1 MSLIENLP
9 IPIQR
14 HIIANFCLDGILGK
28 DLYLDK
34 YIIKH
39 KWFYPRQVLLLC
51 MERNFV
57 TTLKILVKNH
67 KPEDFKML
75 EKYILKTIG
84 YAICRE
90 YFDALYTFMNFFIV
104 EMCLYQSEIWE
115 LCEKIKRNTFV
126 KRFKDNNDSVE
137 GKLQV
142 FYEMFI
148 RLMFEHNK
156 LQEFMW
162 DKMDI
167 YVLCPRVRTNN
178 RVFERLLNSKLL
190 DHYIQTTLNTDK
202 YIYYV
207 PNELID
213 TMLRVNIPISKNI
226 LYQYLSIEN
235 IRSVDISLLQRLQ
248 GLGYMSEFICS
259 PSLLDFAFHN
269 LSIEL
274 FKILGDYGC
283 NYGYSLII
291 DKLVKS
297 GNMELWKFIDKKYP
311 KYVFDGFMMD
321 LHEVYSPSKDGI
333 PFEHAKYMLEFFN
346 VHKIIVNADVDE
358 FLMLAIDADDK
369 DKVEKLLKY
378 PISQDDIIKT
388 YKYSVMLNRQ
398 EMSNIIYSKMVKN

>member
-1 MSLIENLP
+1 MSLMENLP

-14 HIIANFCLDGILGK
+14 HIIANFCLDGILGV
-28 DLYLDK
+28 DIYLDK

-67 KPEDFKML
+67 KPEEFKML

-104 EMCLYQSEIWE
+104 EMCIHQSEIWE

-126 KRFKDNNDSVE
+126 KRFKQKDTNHAA
-137 GKLQV
+137 KLQV

-148 RLMFEHNK
+148 RLMFQHDK
-156 LQEFMW
+156 LQNFMW
-162 DKMDI
+162 EKIDI
-167 YVLCPRVRTNN
+167 SVLCPRVKTNN

-190 DHYIQTTLNTDK
+190 DQYIQTTLNTSK
-202 YIYYV
+202 YIHHV

-213 TMLRVNIPISKNI
+213 TMLRINIPISKYIVNM
-226 LYQYLSIEN
+226 YLNIEN
-235 IRSVDISLLQRLQ
+235 IKSVDIRLLQRLQ
-248 GLGYMSEFICS
+248 EVGYMFDFICS
-259 PSLLDFAFHN
+259 PSLLDFSFNN

-274 FKILGDYGC
+274 FMFLGHYGC
-283 NYGYSLII
+283 DYGYSLII

-311 KYVFDGFMMD
+311 KHVFDGFMMD
-321 LHEVYSPSKDGI
+321 LNEVYSPSNDGI
-333 PFEHAKYMLEFFN
+333 PFQHAKYMLEFFN
-346 VHKIIVNADVDE
+346 VHKIVVNADVDE
-358 FLMLAIDADDK
+358 FLMLAIDANDK
-369 DKVEKLLKY
+369 DKVDKLLKY
-378 PISQDDIIKT
+378 PISQEDIVGT
-388 YKYSVMLNRQ
+388 LKYSVMLDRK
-398 EMSNIIYSKMVKN
+398 EISDIIYSKIVKN